1 MVVSCLK
8 SAARLDRLA
17 LILGG
22 VSLAYV
28 LEKIQVSTNY
38 SPDLAIR
45 VFGFSMLVAMIAFL
59 LGEVLIEHKRLHQ
72 LLGAVFRG
80 ARFSAIFGLAIF
92 LWAAMSPM
100 ETINHVVT
108 AMYMAG
114 VAHQMFAPLAHCK
127 RHFGFA
133 DTVLIDGGQM
143 R

>member
-45 VFGFSMLVAMIAFL
+45 VFGFSTLVAMIAFL
-59 LGEVLIEHKRLHQ
+59 MG
-72 LLGAVFRG
+72 G
-80 ARFSAIFGLAIF
+80 SA
-92 LWAAMSPM
+92 
-100 ETINHVVT
+100 
-108 AMYMAG
+108 
-114 VAHQMFAPLAHCK
+114 
-127 RHFGFA
+127 
-133 DTVLIDGGQM
+133 D
-143 R
+143 